1 MIGLFLILIIFSAFV
16 CLLSVIIGI
25 SVKSKVFPVV
35 SVCCAVMI
43 IALSFSCM
51 IETKNNEP
59 VENSDKVSVS
69 LTHNEKKQSEKKTK
83 SAPVQD
89 ENRIVYITKTGKK
102 YHYSYDCSETDF
114 YECTLEEALELGL
127 EPCGNCVK

>member
-1 MIGLFLILIIFSAFV
+1 MMELFLTLIIIAAFL
-16 CLLSVIIGI
+16 CLLAVIISI
-25 SVKSKVFPVV
+25 NNKTKVFPII
-35 SVCCAVMI
+35 SVCCAVAI

-51 IETKNNEP
+51 IEMKDSERA
-59 VENSDKVSVS
+59 ESEEKISVSV
-69 LTHNEKKQSEKKTK
+69 THKEKKQSEKKTMP
-83 SAPVQD
+83 APVQD
-89 ENRIVYITKTGKK
+89 ENQIVYITKTGKK